1 LGVCGAAGDADCTEV
16 LAESAPPLFGGAA
29 GACPEAEVVKN
40 VADVNANASEA
51 LMNARGID
59 T

>member
-1 LGVCGAAGDADCTEV
+1 MGSSAATLFSALSGAGSETATALFGRAAGDCPK
-16 LAESAPPLFGGAA
+16 AEGAR
-29 GACPEAEVVKN
+29 N

-51 LMNARGID
+51 LTNARGID